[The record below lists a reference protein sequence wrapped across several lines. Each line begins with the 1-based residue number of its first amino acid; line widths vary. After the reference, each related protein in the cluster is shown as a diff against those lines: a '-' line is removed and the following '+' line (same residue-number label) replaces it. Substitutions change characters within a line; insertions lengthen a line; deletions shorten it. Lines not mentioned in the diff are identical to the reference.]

1 MTAAGPVQVAGGG
14 PRDEEAAFAVLY
26 RLSAIEVWERLSYY
40 LLMTLL
46 VLFLTAPVANGGFGW
61 STHAALGLYGGLVA
75 AMQVLP
81 VVGGALSD
89 RLLGPARAL
98 RIGAVLMLV
107 GHFTLAG
114 PHAIPF
120 FWAWC
125 DPAFDRSSFFATR
138 TKLQFGMGDLA
149 DQLIT
154 GSLYAGLTL
163 VALGNAL
170 FKPNISAIIGRLP
183 FASPASRDAA
193 FSLFH
198 MFVNLGGLI
207 AIVLGGW
214 VAVRFGY
221 GSAFTLAG
229 FGMVAALM
237 LMRCYRADI
246 TGASDNTATAAATPN
261 AAAQTVATEQ
271 GWIWP
276 AALVLGVVTL
286 FGVTLF
292 QLLGTLNLYAASRVE
307 ASLLGMDF
315 PVVWIL
321 SMNPVV
327 MLLVMPPLARS
338 WRTGRGPG
346 ANLSL
351 TAKAATGFLL
361 FAIAFAG
368 LSVAESLAG
377 TALVPAIV
385 LAATIA
391 LITLAEL
398 LVGPSALSSIT
409 RIAPVRHGALGVGL
423 FYGALGVG
431 GFLSGQIGASAE
443 SLGFGAVFMLIAGAC
458 AATSVML
465 AAMRQMAARLGL

>member
-1 MTAAGPVQVAGGG
+1 MTAAGLVELAESAAG
-14 PRDEEAAFAVLY
+14 DDQEAFAVLY

-46 VLFLTAPVANGGFGW
+46 VLFLTAPVAQGGFEW
-61 STHAALGLYGGLVA
+61 EAPAALGLYGGLVA

-81 VVGGALSD
+81 VFGGALSD

-98 RIGAVLMLV
+98 RIGAVLMLA

-114 PHAIPF
+114 PHAVPLLV
-120 FWAWC
+120 A
-125 DPAFDRSSFFATR
+125 P
-138 TKLQFGMGDLA
+138 GDLA
-149 DQLIT
+149 DRLGLGT
-154 GSLYAGLTL
+154 LYAGLAL

-183 FASPASRDAA
+183 FAGNASRDAG

-198 MFVNLGGLI
+198 MFVNIGGLI
-207 AIVLGGW
+207 AIVIGGW

-221 GSAFTLAG
+221 GPAFTMAG
-229 FGMVAALM
+229 FGMVAALV
-237 LMRCYRADI
+237 LMRRYRADI
-246 TGASDNTATAAATPN
+246 KGAIASPAAAS
-261 AAAQTVATEQ
+261 AAPSPTLQSQGAAH
-271 GWIWP
+271 GWILP
-276 AALVLGVVTL
+276 ASLVLIVVTL

-292 QLLGTLNLYAASRVE
+292 QMLGTLNLFAASRVE

-327 MLLVMPPLARS
+327 MLLVMPPLARR
-338 WRTGRGPG
+338 WRAGRGPG

-351 TAKAATGFLL
+351 SAKAAAGFLFL
-361 FAIAFAG
+361 ALAFAG
-368 LSVAESLAG
+368 LSLAETLAG
-377 TALVPAIV
+377 DARVPAIA

-391 LITLAEL
+391 LMTLAEL

-409 RIAPVRHGALGVGL
+409 RIVPTRHGALAVGL
-423 FYGALGVG
+423 FYGALGLG
-431 GFLSGQIGASAE
+431 GYLSGQIGASAE
-443 SLGFGAVFMLIAGAC
+443 TLGFGDVFMLIASAC
-458 AATSVML
+458 AATCIVL
-465 AAMRQMAARLGL
+465 AALLRATARIGL